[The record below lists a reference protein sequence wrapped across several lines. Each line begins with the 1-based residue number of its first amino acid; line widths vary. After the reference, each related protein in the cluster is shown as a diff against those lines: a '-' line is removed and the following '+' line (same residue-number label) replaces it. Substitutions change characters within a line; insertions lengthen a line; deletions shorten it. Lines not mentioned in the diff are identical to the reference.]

1 MVLIVRFCLKPE
13 LHLIKVLCCYG
24 NLFLIFFLETLV
36 TPEQFAEILCDDLE
50 LNPTTFVPAIA
61 QCIRQQVD
69 AFPADNSNFDELSDQ
84 RVIIKVS
91 GPTS

>member
-1 MVLIVRFCLKPE
+1 MGVYLFCSVTVVFCKPS
-13 LHLIKVLCCYG
+13 
-24 NLFLIFFLETLV
+24 LETLV

-84 RVIIKVS
+84 RVIIKVRIYIR
-91 GPTS
+91 